1 MNEIPRNLLIIFWL
15 AFYFLSQVSLA
26 LAQQSV
32 PAAPN
37 ANQPF
42 LKVDAPVVLCIDDKP
57 AAGGKPSGSAY
68 AKAAANGFRS
78 ILTLRSEKDGV
89 DTLRER
95 LLVEK
100 NKMRYFNL
108 PAKTHL
114 PRPGQVDEFLRIA
127 KDKANH
133 PMLINCAFAE
143 RVAPYM
149 MIFRIVEQRW
159 AEEKALEEAT
169 HAGLRYDD
177 LRKFARNYTIS
188 RKTG

>member
-1 MNEIPRNLLIIFWL
+1 MGVIPGNLVMIFWL
-15 AFYFLSQVSLA
+15 AACLLFQGSLA
-26 LAQQSV
+26 FAQQS
-32 PAAPN
+32 APN
-37 ANQPF
+37 ATQPI
-42 LKVDAPVVLCIDDKP
+42 LTVDVPVVLCIDDQP
-57 AAGGKPSGSAY
+57 AAGGRPTGSAY

-95 LLVEK
+95 LLVEQ

-108 PAKTHL
+108 PAKTNL
-114 PRPGQVDEFLRIA
+114 PGPEQVDEFLRIA

-149 MIFRIVEQRW
+149 MIFRIVEQGW
-159 AEEKALEEAT
+159 AEEKALADAT
-169 HAGLRYDD
+169 QVGLRRDD
-177 LRKFARNYTIS
+177 LQKFARNYMS
-188 RKTG
+188 ARRGN